1 MHREN
6 GGIDMNLT
14 RENYEFLMFELLE
27 GNLNESEKKSLIEQI
42 NKDAFYKRE
51 WLLMQQTLIIPDS
64 QLTMTDKKSLLQPE
78 SNNRF
83 FIFLSPALKI
93 AASIILFGTIGWW
106 YYSSN
111 KNTTITH
118 NVSSEAAK
126 PDSKIIEIPTDNTTI
141 VKQNELDNRKINVA
155 KKNLSYPH
163 KIYLTAKIE
172 QAKDTNLLSPDLPE
186 ILLIKPLPNE
196 RIAYNIRP
204 NEVLN
209 SGILKLEKPKYNEPD
224 KFIKFITQVEMIK
237 SIANEYW
244 NDIPNLRLKVTPKL
258 KERNI
263 GIELK
268 GETIYANALI
278 EIK

>member
-6 GGIDMNLT
+6 GSIDMNLT

-27 GNLNESEKKSLIEQI
+27 GNLNESEKSSLLVQI

-51 WLLMQQTLIIPDS
+51 WSLMQQTLIFPDS
-64 QLTMTDKKSLLQPE
+64 ELVMLDKQSLLKPDGR
-78 SNNRF
+78 NRF
-83 FIFLSPALKI
+83 FMFLSPALKI

-106 YYSSN
+106 YYSAN
-111 KNTTITH
+111 NNLTITK
-118 NVSSEAAK
+118 NISNESAK
-126 PDSKIIEIPTDNTTI
+126 PESIIIKIPTDNKI
-141 VKQNELDNRKINVA
+141 EVKQNDVDDRNINVS
-155 KKNLSYPH
+155 KKNVSYPH
-163 KIYLTAKIE
+163 KTYLTMKVE
-172 QAKDTNLLSPDLPE
+172 QAKDTNILSPDVPD
-186 ILLIKPLPNE
+186 IFMIKPLTNDK
-196 RIAYNIRP
+196 IAYNISP
-204 NEVLN
+204 NEVFI
-209 SGILKLEKPKYNEPD
+209 SGILQIEKPKFNEPN
-224 KFIKFITQVEMIK
+224 KFLKLLTQIEIIK
-237 SIANEYW
+237 STANEYW

>member
-1 MHREN
+1 MYWEN

-14 RENYEFLMFELLE
+14 RENYEYLMFELLE
-27 GNLNESEKKSLIEQI
+27 GNLNESEKNSLLVQI
-42 NKDAFYKRE
+42 NNDAFYRHE
-51 WLLMQQTLIIPDS
+51 WALMQQTLIVQDTELIMPNK
-64 QLTMTDKKSLLQPE
+64 QSLLKSE
-78 SNNRF
+78 GINRF

-106 YYSSN
+106 YYSAN
-111 KNTTITH
+111 YNTTITH
-118 NVSSEAAK
+118 NVSREAVKPESE
-126 PDSKIIEIPTDNTTI
+126 IIESPTDIKTI
-141 VKQNELDNRKINVA
+141 VKQNDLDNRKINVS
-155 KKNLSYPH
+155 KKNLSNGN
-163 KIYLTAKIE
+163 KIYMMSKID
-172 QAKDTNLLSPDLPE
+172 QAKDTNLLLPDLPE
-186 ILLIKPLPNE
+186 ILLIKPLANE
-196 RIAYNIRP
+196 KIAYNISP

-209 SGILKLEKPKYNEPD
+209 SGVLKIEKPKFNEPN
-224 KFIKFITQVEMIK
+224 KFLKLLTQIEIIK
-237 SIANEYW
+237 STANEYW

>member
-1 MHREN
+1 MYWEN

-14 RENYEFLMFELLE
+14 RENYEYLMFELLE
-27 GNLNESEKKSLIEQI
+27 GNLNESEKNSLLVQI
-42 NKDAFYKRE
+42 NNDAFYRHE
-51 WLLMQQTLIIPDS
+51 WALMQQTLIVQDTELIMPNK
-64 QLTMTDKKSLLQPE
+64 QSLLKSE
-78 SNNRF
+78 GINRF

-106 YYSSN
+106 YYSAN
-111 KNTTITH
+111 YNTTITH
-118 NVSSEAAK
+118 NVSREAVKPESE
-126 PDSKIIEIPTDNTTI
+126 IIESPTDIKTI
-141 VKQNELDNRKINVA
+141 VKQNDLDNRKINVS
-155 KKNLSYPH
+155 KKNLSNGN
-163 KIYLTAKIE
+163 KIYMMSKID
-172 QAKDTNLLSPDLPE
+172 QAKDTNLLLPDLPE
-186 ILLIKPLPNE
+186 ILLIKPLANE
-196 RIAYNIRP
+196 KIAYNISP

-209 SGILKLEKPKYNEPD
+209 SGVLQIEKPKFNEPN
-224 KFIKFITQVEMIK
+224 KFLKLLTQIEIIK
-237 SIANEYW
+237 STANEYW

>member
-1 MHREN
+1 MYREN

-27 GNLNESEKKSLIEQI
+27 GNLNESEKNLVIEQI

-51 WLLMQQTLIIPDS
+51 WSLMQQTLIIPDT
-64 QLTMTDKKSLLQPE
+64 QLTMHDKQSLLQPE

-106 YYSSN
+106 YYSFNNNSHIVSN
-111 KNTTITH
+111 NSNEVI
-118 NVSSEAAK
+118 K
-126 PDSKIIEIPTDNTTI
+126 PDSKIIETPTDNKPI
-141 VKQNELDNRKINVA
+141 VKQNELDNRKIHVVKKNVA
-155 KKNLSYPH
+155 NIG
-163 KIYLTAKIE
+163 KIYVKSKIE
-172 QAKDTNLLSPDLPE
+172 QAKDTNLLLPYLPE
-186 ILLIKPLPNE
+186 ILLIKPFANE
-196 RIAYNIRP
+196 RIAYNITP
-204 NEVLN
+204 NEVL
-209 SGILKLEKPKYNEPD
+209 KLGVLQIEKPKFDEPD
-224 KFIKFITQVEMIK
+224 KFLKLLTQVEAIK

-268 GETIYANALI
+268 GETIYDNALI